1 MKYYLSLALALVV
14 MVSCKNEKKAEIEDT
29 SVEAAIDDTNVE
41 ATTDDTS
48 VEATTYDISVEELI
62 KNKEKYNNQTVR
74 LKGEVSKYN
83 PNIMNINWIH
93 IKDGTSFNGKSDV
106 TATSTTEVKLGDTIS
121 IEGKVT
127 LDKNFGSG
135 YIYPILIE
143 NATIIK

>member
-1 MKYYLSLALALVV
+1 MKYYLSLALALVL
-14 MVSCKNEKKAEIEDT
+14 MVSCKNEKKAEIEVA
-29 SVEAAIDDTNVE
+29 SVETA
-41 ATTDDTS
+41 TDDTS
-48 VEATTYDISVEELI
+48 VEAKTFDLSVEELI

-83 PNIMNINWIH
+83 PNIMNTNWIH
-93 IKDGTSFNGKSDV
+93 IKDGTSFNGKSEV

>member
-1 MKYYLSLALALVV
+1 MKYYLSLAMVLLLL
-14 MVSCKNEKKAEIEDT
+14 VSCKNEKKAEIE
-29 SVEAAIDDTNVE
+29 V
-41 ATTDDTS
+41 TS
-48 VEATTYDISVEELI
+48 VEATTNDTGVEATTNDTNVETKTYDISVEELI

-83 PNIMNINWIH
+83 PYIMNINWIH
-93 IKDGTSFNGKSDV
+93 IKDGTSFDGKSDV

-143 NATIIK
+143 NATVIK

>member
-1 MKYYLSLALALVV
+1 M
-14 MVSCKNEKKAEIEDT
+14 
-29 SVEAAIDDTNVE
+29 
-41 ATTDDTS
+41 
-48 VEATTYDISVEELI
+48 
-62 KNKEKYNNQTVR
+62 VR

-83 PNIMNINWIH
+83 PHIMNINWIH

-143 NATIIK
+143 NANITK

>member
-1 MKYYLSLALALVV
+1 MKYYLSLALV
-14 MVSCKNEKKAEIEDT
+14 MVLLISCKNEKKAEIKET
-29 SVEAAIDDTNVE
+29 TIE
-41 ATTDDTS
+41 ATTHI
-48 VEATTYDISVEELI
+48 ISIEELI
-62 KNKEKYNNQTVR
+62 KNKEKYGNQMVK

-106 TATSTTEVKLGDTIS
+106 TATSTTAVKLGDTIS

-135 YIYPILIE
+135 YIYGIIIE
-143 NATIIK
+143 SATITK

>member
-1 MKYYLSLALALVV
+1 MKYYLSLALALVL
-14 MVSCKNEKKAEIEDT
+14 MVSCKNEKKAEIEGT
-29 SVEAAIDDTNVE
+29 SVEAAINDTGIE
-41 ATTDDTS
+41 AATDDAS
-48 VEATTYDISVEELI
+48 VEAKTYDISIEELI

-83 PNIMNINWIH
+83 SHIMNVNWIH

-135 YIYPILIE
+135 YIYDILIE
-143 NATIIK
+143 NATVIK

>member
-1 MKYYLSLALALVV
+1 MKYYLSLALALVL
-14 MVSCKNEKKAEIEDT
+14 MVSCKNEKKADIEGT
-29 SVEAAIDDTNVE
+29 SVEAAINDTGIE
-41 ATTDDTS
+41 AATDDAS
-48 VEATTYDISVEELI
+48 VEAKTYEISIEELI
-62 KNKEKYNNQTVR
+62 KNKEKYNNLMVR

-83 PNIMNINWIH
+83 SHIMNVNWIH
-93 IKDGTSFNGKSDV
+93 IKDGTAFNGKSDV

-143 NATIIK
+143 NATITN

>member
-1 MKYYLSLALALVV
+1 MKYYLSLALALVL
-14 MVSCKNEKKAEIEDT
+14 MVSCKNEKKAEIEGTNIEAAINDT
-29 SVEAAIDDTNVE
+29 SIEAVIDDASVEAK
-41 ATTDDTS
+41 
-48 VEATTYDISVEELI
+48 TYEISIEELI

-83 PNIMNINWIH
+83 SHIMNVNWIH

-135 YIYPILIE
+135 YIYDILIE
-143 NATIIK
+143 NATVIK

>member
-1 MKYYLSLALALVV
+1 MKYYMSLALALAL
-14 MVSCKNEKKAEIEDT
+14 MVSCKNDKK
-29 SVEAAIDDTNVE
+29 VETEVTNVE
-41 ATTDDTS
+41 AKTNDVS
-48 VEATTYDISVEELI
+48 VEAKTYDISVEELI
-62 KNKEKYNNQTVR
+62 KNKEKYNKQTVR

-83 PNIMNINWIH
+83 SHIMNVNWIH

>member
-1 MKYYLSLALALVV
+1 MKYYLSLALALVL
-14 MVSCKNEKKAEIEDT
+14 MVSCKNEKKAEIEVT
-29 SVEAAIDDTNVE
+29 SVEAA
-41 ATTDDTS
+41 TDDIS
-48 VEATTYDISVEELI
+48 VETKTYDISIEELI

-83 PNIMNINWIH
+83 PNIMNTNWIH
-93 IKDGTSFNGKSDV
+93 IKDGTSFNGKSEV

-143 NATIIK
+143 NATITN